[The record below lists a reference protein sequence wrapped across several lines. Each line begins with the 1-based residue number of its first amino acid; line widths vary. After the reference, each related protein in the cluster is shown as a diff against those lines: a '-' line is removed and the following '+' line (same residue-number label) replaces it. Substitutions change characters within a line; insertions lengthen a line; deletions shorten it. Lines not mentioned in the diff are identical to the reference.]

1 MNYGVETLFLW
12 YIILAAMKFVDRIE
26 EQKRLKTALEGQQ
39 PTFTVIYGRRRL
51 GKSTL
56 IKKVLT
62 GQDIYYMA
70 DQTERSHQI
79 SLLAKAIALL
89 MHDFDKVIY
98 PDWDA
103 LFTALNYRTEKRFT
117 LCLDEF
123 PYLVK
128 SSPELPALLQKWID
142 TRSLK
147 YNLIICG
154 SSQQLMQGLVLDNR
168 APLYGRAD
176 QLLKLSPIPIQ
187 YLQEILGSS
196 GIETIEEY
204 AIWGGVPRY
213 WELRLTQQTLKEAIT
228 YHIIHPLGTLYEEPI
243 RLFMDEMRD
252 VIQASTLLSVI
263 GGGSNRLS
271 EIAARL
277 EKPAT
282 SLSGPLEKLR
292 QLDFIEK
299 EIPFGEHPGN
309 SKKSLYKVS
318 DPFMDFYFRFIVP
331 NRSLIELGRTEVILQ
346 IVEQH
351 FSQHVSTWWEKLCQ
365 QAVSGQYIQGD
376 LYNIASRWWGSVSR
390 EETIE
395 LDVVAES
402 IDGKKLLVGECKW
415 TEGENSN
422 RLLGELMEKASK
434 LPFAKNKEIVPM
446 LFLKQEAT
454 HGSQAH
460 VMLPQQ
466 IIQLLG

>member
-1 MNYGVETLFLW
+1 
-12 YIILAAMKFVDRIE
+12 MKFVDRTE
-26 EQKRLKTALEGQQ
+26 EQKRLKKALEGEQ
-39 PTFTVIYGRRRL
+39 PTFTVVYGRRRL

-62 GQDIYYMA
+62 EQDVYYMA

-79 SLLAKAIALL
+79 SLLAKAISFLAP
-89 MHDFDKVIY
+89 DFDKVIY

-123 PYLVK
+123 PYLLK
-128 SSPELPALLQKWID
+128 SSPELPAILQRWID
-142 TRSLK
+142 SRSFK
-147 YNLIICG
+147 FNLVICG
-154 SSQQLMQGLVLDNR
+154 SSQQLMQGLVLDSS

-176 QLLKLSPIPIQ
+176 QLLKLSPIPIR
-187 YLQEILGSS
+187 YLQEILGSTA
-196 GIETIEEY
+196 IETIEEY
-204 AIWGGVPRY
+204 AVWGGVPRY
-213 WELRLTQQTLKEAIT
+213 WELRTAQQTLKEAIT
-228 YHIIHPLGTLYEEPI
+228 YYIMHPLGTLYEEPI
-243 RLFMDEMRD
+243 RLFMDDMRD

-263 GGGSNRLS
+263 GSGSSRLS

-292 QLDFIEK
+292 QLDFIDK
-299 EIPFGEHPGN
+299 EIPFGEHPRN

-331 NRSLIELGRTEVILQ
+331 NRSLIELGRTEVVMQ
-346 IVEQH
+346 MVEQR
-351 FSQHVSTWWEKLCQ
+351 FSMHVSMWWEKLCQ

-376 LYNIASRWWGSVSR
+376 LYNIASRWWGSISR
-390 EETIE
+390 DETIE

-402 IDGKKLLVGECKW
+402 MDGKKLLVGECKW
-415 TEGENSN
+415 TEGEDSD
-422 RLLGELMEKASK
+422 RLLANLLEKAHK
-434 LPFAKNKEIVPM
+434 LPFAENKEIVPV

-454 HGSQAH
+454 HGGQAH
-460 VMLPQQ
+460 VVLPQQ
-466 IIQLLG
+466 VIQYIG